1 MVWSDFIHVV
11 EAWIVRVVIF
21 TSDVE
26 KNQRRHFYHH
36 LRQKRLQR
44 IHQSPAHRKLFISL
58 RIYFLR
64 KMTKSSL
71 LERRRIVEYDV
82 IASEF
87 LNLFS
92 RCNRIFCDYIRSKL
106 INLFFRTSSMYGSE
120 YQWFELKKIR
130 SVLMKTEN
138 IEFYSVVVS
147 RATSLFD
154 IVLSRYFMYEKNQYS
169 ISIVFFW
176 SFHVQ
181 VANDQYEA
189 VRQWC
194 RESQNRFSEVG

>member
-1 MVWSDFIHVV
+1 
-11 EAWIVRVVIF
+11 
-21 TSDVE
+21 
-26 KNQRRHFYHH
+26 
-36 LRQKRLQR
+36 
-44 IHQSPAHRKLFISL
+44 
-58 RIYFLR
+58 
-64 KMTKSSL
+64 
-71 LERRRIVEYDV
+71 
-82 IASEF
+82 
-87 LNLFS
+87 
-92 RCNRIFCDYIRSKL
+92 
-106 INLFFRTSSMYGSE
+106 
-120 YQWFELKKIR
+120 
-130 SVLMKTEN
+130 MKTEN

-169 ISIVFFW
+169 ISIVFFFFL